1 MDGFQVPQGYRA
13 TTRRH
18 FTFYHRVTIDLKF
31 PQKLLLFFNSQVLI
45 ANKWFEEGMRYTP
58 P

>member
-18 FTFYHRVTIDLKF
+18 FTFYHYVNNDLKF
-31 PQKLLLFFNSQVLI
+31 SEESCCRLFLNSQILK
-45 ANKWFEEGMRYTP
+45 ANSNVMFCAI
-58 P
+58 